1 MLLTL
6 KFSSIVNLSDQE
18 ESIAVVVSVFL
29 KVLETVSVSIEKFKD
44 CAKNMTVIMRILSIF
59 KKSIF
64 S

>member
-44 CAKNMTVIMRILSIF
+44 CANNMTVIMRILSIF
-59 KKSIF
+59 KELIF